1 LKENTPFFKLG
12 NLQESVRNHLLC
24 CKSQNIMRRLLE
36 KDHTLW
42 SPDPIPEISDRLGW
56 LNLPNEME
64 ARLQYIQRF
73 AEDIRKNEFDYAVL
87 LGMGGSSL
95 APEVFKETFGS
106 AHGCPE
112 LIVCDSTHPDAI
124 KHITKT
130 IELKKTLFIVS
141 SKSGTTIETL
151 SFFRYFWHLASKKNS
166 QPGDYFV
173 AITDAG
179 TPLEK
184 LAIER
189 EFRAVFKAPS
199 DVGGRFSAFTEFGL
213 VPASLIGVPV
223 SEVLL
228 NARAALFNCFFKD
241 LNEKNSALILATA
254 LGELAHRENKLTF
267 ITSPSLQSFPSWLE
281 QLISESLGKDGKGL
295 IPVVDEPLAS
305 IDSYGKDRAFVY
317 FYIKGE
323 ESKEVL
329 FLLKSLEENGHPTI
343 MIPLAKK
350 EALGQEIFRWEVAVA
365 VAGSILKINPFNQP
379 DVVLTKELT
388 RKMMDM
394 NKEGTPQETHSET
407 IDTSDSVRLKSSFA
421 ELLSL
426 SRLGDYIVIQAF
438 LPPNKKTKN
447 ALQDIRLQLLNRT
460 QLATTIGFGP
470 RFLHSTGQLHKG
482 GPNNGIFVQLVDDS
496 PEDIDIPETQYSF
509 RTLIKAQS
517 LGDFHALKQKGRRII
532 RINLGKVPLKGL
544 EAIAGIISS

>member
-1 LKENTPFFKLG
+1 MKENTPFFKLG

-24 CKSQNIMRRLLE
+24 CKSQNVMRRLLE

-64 ARLQYIQRF
+64 SRLQYIQRF
-73 AEDIRKNEFDYAVL
+73 AEDIRKNEFDYAVI

-166 QPGDYFV
+166 QPGDCFV

-223 SEVLL
+223 SDVLL

-241 LNEKNSALILATA
+241 LNEKNSALLLAAA
-254 LGELAHRENKLTF
+254 LGELAYRENKLTF

-281 QLISESLGKDGKGL
+281 QLISESLGKNGKGL
-295 IPVVDEPLAS
+295 VTVVDETLAS
-305 IDSYGKDRAFVY
+305 VDSYGKDRAFVY

-329 FLLKSLEENGHPTI
+329 FLLKSLEERSYPTI
-343 MIPLAKK
+343 LIPLAKK
-350 EALGQEIFRWEVAVA
+350 EVLGQEIFRWEVAVA

-379 DVVLTKELT
+379 DIVLTKELT
-388 RKMMDM
+388 REMTDM
-394 NKEGTPQETHSET
+394 NEEGTPKETQAET
-407 IDTSDSVRLKSSFA
+407 IDASDSVRLKSSLA

-426 SRLGDYIVIQAF
+426 SRPGDYIVIQAF

-460 QLATTIGFGP
+460 HLATTIGFGP

-496 PEDIDIPETQYSF
+496 LEDIDIPETQYSF

-544 EAIAGIISS
+544 DAIAKTFCS